1 MTSCSV
7 RLQRSKE
14 RYTPQHFYFPSSEV
28 SFCSGSGSVLLL
40 YSNKDLFVAFEIPTE
55 HTVFYIELFMCTEKI
70 AEGCYYL

>member
-1 MTSCSV
+1 M
-7 RLQRSKE
+7 
-14 RYTPQHFYFPSSEV
+14 
-28 SFCSGSGSVLLL
+28 LLL